1 MIRCKTK
8 RKLYVAPEI
17 EISCMDE
24 EELMQDI
31 TGSVPGK
38 EGNDDEEGGWGSNA
52 KSGRFFIL
60 DDFEDGG
67 YVEDDFNYDNY
78 KKQQML
84 W

>member
-8 RKLYVAPEI
+8 HKLYVAPEI

-24 EELMQDI
+24 EELMDI
-31 TGSVPGK
+31 TGSVPHVD
-38 EGNDDEEGGWGSNA
+38 GNDDWGGNA
-52 KSGRFFIL
+52 KSGRFIII

-78 KKQQML
+78 KKQSML

>member
-17 EISCMDE
+17 EVTCMDE
-24 EELMQDI
+24 EELM
-31 TGSVPGK
+31 
-38 EGNDDEEGGWGSNA
+38 EGAMSTYAPPQEPDDDWA
-52 KSGRFFIL
+52 KSGRFVII
-60 DDFEDGG
+60 DDFEDEE

-78 KKQQML
+78 KKQSML